1 MAELIT
7 NLRNRPQAIEYAVEQ
22 AGRGPGQL
30 DSINAYLRND
40 PISYFYQKLSD
51 DKNEFLRDDFWLE
64 AAKRGESENLID
76 LLQKTGQENF
86 SREAI
91 DAISGYG
98 ARVDYDAYML
108 ALQLPHLDNVK
119 KKKRIDEDQWDE
131 EGNQTNIGTG
141 YEFGEYTDQEW
152 AWEILKHTMGRWDAE
167 IIEEDKANRHW
178 LASLGTQVVAGLTN
192 VVAGSFQFVGDIWN
206 LGEGLLNMM
215 FNWSNDADVRARFL
229 QAFSNDSESW
239 SNPFARIGEWLNAAS
254 FEFQRLYATTVNA
267 EEAHDTGYRLGEGS
281 NFLTQ
286 IDRSVGVGAGYT
298 TWGRWMNAGTNAI
311 GYMLPTILLGVATGT
326 AAKAASAAGKAVSVG
341 TKALAVINKTRSAI
355 FYTGIFSGMMK
366 DTVMNAQMNGIS
378 YRDLDAGKVL
388 ANAALK
394 AAAQFAIEKA
404 LGMVLGFSGV
414 DRLLGMGGKTIA
426 KAGTKAA
433 TATVAGGLKA
443 AGRVVATGAKDAIK
457 EGLEEVFQ
465 ELSDIAID
473 YAFGGTYR
481 ERAIENLSIQ
491 TITDAFVVGA
501 LTSVV
506 MGSLRNVTTFIGTNR
521 GIGVDSEGKAF
532 KLGAFQ
538 TMNLREAISQMH
550 EWNETINKKGGS
562 VESKAKAMLSMN
574 AAIAT
579 LGDVYK
585 NMGTERAL
593 KADAMIMEMLNMESK
608 TEQIAALGSNIEY
621 ANKIWAD
628 FKKAQAEA
636 TAKYVTQ
643 KIEDKIKKA
652 LEKDAAKL
660 KDKKVTE
667 ISDVVTTETVS
678 NDPAIPIEQ
687 DAIDKFKKALKALG
701 VEVIVGVNGN
711 IVSKSGEVVFAN
723 NKLVQAGDIENI
735 VKGVAYDLAL
745 ETVKANLN
753 PSQKKMIIDAY
764 SKVTGVE
771 GTLDD
776 ATIAL
781 LFDKQF
787 YTFVLLKSKER
798 RYKTA
803 AFEVLAT
810 IDKLIK
816 AKLTPNIKTGTITE
830 SAYKTLLTKVQ
841 KTMRTGLVTFATH
854 YNMIDLGVIDNAV
867 LPAELKREIANHK
880 NVRFTQT
887 INDGVADRTNAKPS
901 SDRIAAFDEAISKFA
916 SVITT
921 EEMNWAKELARSS
934 NYNDRVDAYMFLIYQ
949 TKKHSDYADKVI
961 FLPSDVENVEENMFI
976 QEVANDFGVAWT
988 DLIAG
993 TYNPNSLPVE
1003 IQNFIQSNGYD
1014 MNDTQSRLSAIRE
1027 VLFNKSGKTLT
1038 IGMDGTVI
1046 RVLDKTE
1053 LAFERYLGPK
1063 GQKNLHADLKSGK
1076 VKTLQDL
1083 SKVALDKRIGS
1094 LKLILDPSSVRPG
1107 INGYYIDGSGQIVL
1121 AGTDILNTIMHEATH
1136 ATQFEL
1142 GVGVETIQGGTADTF
1157 SLLPQ
1162 KVQDSLTRYLKN
1174 NFELTYTTLKNP
1186 DTTNSQVLY
1195 FMLAGELQANAS
1207 LSSFMFEV
1215 GFRWKDNRTK
1225 LVSPDGKMEWS
1236 MAPSKRKASA
1246 ALKQVLQSAKNV
1258 KPETSTETIEKNNDQ
1273 RLSKED
1279 YHISFSESLDT
1290 SGEIT
1295 DGDEIGRAIF
1305 KHLKARRLTPLEQGR
1320 LMGVKDADFANMAKN
1335 MSDRTL
1341 YHLTGDS
1348 IVVNILTKIFEE
1360 AVAQGITT
1368 KPVSLIEF
1376 FAGYGSQNLALK
1388 YAGIEYESHK
1398 IAEWAIPSIQ
1408 AYKNMHHTDDTTDYS
1423 ANMTKEELVQY
1434 LSDVGVSQD
1443 YNSPL
1448 TEKQLSRRTLE
1459 FLKTVYN
1466 NIQATHNLVNIQK
1479 VTGASLE
1486 IVDPN
1491 KKDTILTYSF
1501 PCQDLSSAGRQKGMS
1516 NTDTRSGLLW
1526 EVDRILTELQVSGQ
1540 PMPKM
1545 LVMENVVN
1553 IHNKRNIGDF
1563 NRWIDRLKTLGYT
1576 STWQDMK
1583 ASDYGIPQ
1591 SRIRT
1596 IMVSVLGDTTFKFP
1610 KPIPL
1615 TISTQDL
1622 LETKVPEKYFLSG
1635 KQIDQA
1641 LKLDKPG
1648 QYFNYKHPINLKV
1661 SQTLITTQSTKMYGA
1676 NLQSSKVV
1684 GEQNL
1689 WTLLHPR
1696 TEAQL
1701 EKSLKVLNDA
1711 ENQGEYFKLLPG
1723 MNEDAPLTPA
1733 AKRELQNDPAIEKFM
1748 KNGWLKRKDKIP
1760 MVFYR
1765 GAKSEKAFGNQ
1776 NSSETARYLGEFYT
1790 NNYKTAA
1797 TYGVGDLIR
1806 GYINNATKDQSL
1818 LIFANGAYWWD
1829 LSSILPPKIM
1839 SVYTDFVTKYKSTLA
1854 VIPDID
1860 MSVVKTKA
1868 ALIKAL
1874 GEAEVNRVLSEI
1886 QEVYSLSED
1895 KAVRVL
1901 SSASALSKIK
1911 GMPVDTLALI
1921 GTLLGKD
1928 VVIIVNIIEEYDYLV
1943 TDAIFL
1949 NPDNQKRVTFENS
1962 DINWDK
1968 VGETD
1973 SRYIANKI
1981 ARWSNL
1987 KYFIRKGV
1995 PIQMHPK
2002 VAAFI
2007 SATTKDFD
2015 KLPKILQ
2022 TKITNGKLNFFDITD
2037 YVATASNMNDYTFK
2051 AIAKYIY
2058 DNTELAKITY
2068 KEARVIMK
2076 NVEELAMLANLP
2088 NSEIDK
2094 HMTPSQMVDLLAE
2107 TMESAKTDSAL
2118 SKAVLK
2124 ATKAAQTVKL
2134 VGKEGKSYFTESHA
2148 EGKQLNPILF
2158 RHYDG
2163 TLQSVRSINNLGK
2176 FMSAQQ
2182 TDLEF
2187 REDVDTGKIVSSN
2200 KQWNWIDKLKK
2211 AEVDYEQDS
2220 GVVDALEDIDRS
2232 DKEKVIGMYVS
2243 NEISRRLESL
2253 PLAERQAKAAAAM
2266 KQLQKILNTISNLS
2280 EEALNKRYLAVLA
2293 NEGSKPTGNKLEGIV
2308 KPETEAPRSIKN
2320 IKDHLRQAA
2329 RTVTKRIAGLKRRY
2343 NSLPQSVRNAID
2355 PATYKLNK
2363 TYQNMERPELESLL
2377 TDMKEAA
2384 KHLNTVIK
2392 NTEFRKQQAELAQAR
2407 MARMAKKR
2415 KVDNKGQN
2423 VDPDKKQTMREKINI
2438 VHKTKVINQEFTF
2451 ESREETTSTAK
2462 KLLSTQW
2469 GKQRMSQVQ
2478 GLTNN
2483 QSQNVHNGKVFFEQN
2498 AVTLLSQSVAEA
2510 EATAKWFMDAN
2521 MVGVAADSIEAQ
2533 TFQAIKLYYLG
2544 YVLSEIKDGGQFYG
2558 MNPNTK
2564 TRIENHLKSNVTN
2577 AGTAL
2582 AVWNNIQGLIN
2593 PIDAM
2598 KNADM
2603 EIAGVILTD
2612 TEKEALLDA
2621 AVSGDMDAILK
2632 AQKEIIDRVN
2642 KEKTTKKGILR
2653 KIITVRSMAML
2664 SGPIT
2669 WLRNVISNMLL
2680 KRLNKASSAIGNK
2693 VFTKKTVAGQFKM
2706 DGKITPEIQA
2716 FINEH
2721 FIDNK
2726 LFDTLVSN
2734 LSKYNPS
2741 DIQQRFKD
2749 ATGQASKDAIFAN
2762 MVIKSMYNQFYNQ
2775 NMFKSPIMNKLHR
2788 SLMKVLSDNNYVRE
2802 ASIRYFGKIIAER
2815 GYEVAEYN
2823 DDGTI
2828 KKNDEGKIVTK
2839 PVTDA
2844 IMTDFANAIGM
2855 GMADYMHSDNIFN
2868 KVETLLAEKSE
2879 GALFAYK
2886 LLLPFASASWNW
2898 FKAAIRYSPIGL
2910 AQSIFKLATLEK
2922 QIIKAETDWAKG
2934 KGQISPEMTEYLIRR
2949 NLGSGVIG
2957 TIAFGFGAI
2966 LAGLGYVDLE
2976 DDDYGTPKLRIGNL
2990 RIDLSTIFGSSSVLA
3005 GMALVKEWQNEG
3017 FLEGVDAMLDPLL
3030 DGFFLTQIL
3039 EMDQY
3044 SQGGFASFGLGFLE
3058 QTILS
3063 FIPNGIRWLSGA
3075 TYSGKYKTTNLF
3087 ERAVTRIPF
3096 LGAAFNVPKQTNPYT
3111 GDQGSMW
3118 DAFNRIVPFLEVRK
3132 ISAIEENSKAVGIN
3146 KTQLRGKYEI
3156 NGEKFELSSRDTA
3169 ELNKQYGEWNA
3180 LALSLF
3186 YDNKSAYSVQM
3197 PNGTYRTLTYNQM
3210 TEDQRK
3216 RAVQNI
3222 MSKNAEYAKIQAWLK
3237 AGNTYY
3243 ASASDYAALRKLGV
3257 TGKLY
3262 KGNKGFVKK

>member
-1 MAELIT
+1 MAEPIT
-7 NLRNRPQAIEYAVEQ
+7 NLRNRPQATEYAVEQ

-51 DKNEFLRDDFWLE
+51 DKNEFLRDDFWSE
-64 AAKRGESENLID
+64 AAKRGESENLVG
-76 LLQKTGQENF
+76 LLQMTSQENF

-98 ARVDYDAYML
+98 TRVDYDAYML
-108 ALQLPHLDNVK
+108 ALQLSHLDNVE
-119 KKKRIDEDQWDE
+119 KKKRIDEDQYDA
-131 EGNQTNIGTG
+131 EGNLISSGTG

-167 IIEEDKANRHW
+167 IIEEDKANRGW
-178 LASLGTQVVAGLTN
+178 LANLGTQVVSGLTN
-192 VVAGSFQFVGDIWN
+192 IVGGVFQFVGDIWN

-215 FNWSNDADVRARFL
+215 FNWSNDADVGARFL

-239 SNPFARIGEWLNAAS
+239 SNPFARAGEWLNAAS

-267 EEAHDTGYRLGEGS
+267 VEAYDAGYRLGEGS
-281 NFLTQ
+281 NFFTQ

-311 GYMLPTILLGVATGT
+311 GYMVPTILLAIATGGAST
-326 AAKAASAAGKAVSVG
+326 AANAASAAGKVVSVG
-341 TKALAVINKTRSAI
+341 TKVLAVINKARSVI

-378 YRDLDAGKVL
+378 YRDLDAGKVV

-394 AAAQFAIEKA
+394 AAAQYAVEKA
-404 LGMVLGFSGV
+404 LGMVLGFSGL
-414 DRLLGMGGKTIA
+414 DRILGMGGKTIA
-426 KAGTKAA
+426 KAGTGAA

-443 AGRVVATGAKDAIK
+443 AGRVVATGAKNAIK

-491 TITDAFVVGA
+491 TITDAFIVGA
-501 LTSVV
+501 LTSAV

-521 GIGVDSEGKAF
+521 GIGVDTDGNTF

-538 TMNLREAISQMH
+538 TINLREAIGQMH
-550 EWNETINKKGGS
+550 EWNEAINKKGGS

-593 KADAMIMEMLNMESK
+593 KADAMIMEMLNMENK
-608 TEQIAALGSNIEY
+608 TEQIAALGSNIKY
-621 ANKIWAD
+621 TNKVWAD
-628 FKKAQAEA
+628 FKRAQAEA
-636 TAKYVTQ
+636 TAKYVKQ
-643 KIEDKIKKA
+643 KTEDKIKKA
-652 LEKDAAKL
+652 LEKEAPKL

-687 DAIDKFKKALKALG
+687 DATDKLKKALKALG
-701 VEVIVGVNGN
+701 VEAIVGVNGN
-711 IVSKSGEVVFAN
+711 IVLKSDEVVFAN
-723 NKLVQAGDIENI
+723 NRLVQAGDIENI

-776 ATIAL
+776 ATMAL

-787 YTFVLLKSKER
+787 YTFILLKSKER

-816 AKLTPNIKTGTITE
+816 NKLTSNIKNGTITE
-830 SAYKTLLTKVQ
+830 SAYKTLLAKVQ

-854 YNMIDLGVIDNAV
+854 YSMIDLGLIDNAV
-867 LPAELKREIANHK
+867 LPVELKQEITNHK

-887 INDGVADRTNAKPS
+887 INDGVADRTNTKPS
-901 SDRIAAFDEAISKFA
+901 LDRIAAFDEAIGKFTSA
-916 SVITT
+916 ITT
-921 EEMNWAKELARSS
+921 EEMNWAKEKARSS
-934 NYNDRVDAYMFLIYQ
+934 NYNDRIDAYTFLVYQ
-949 TKKHSDYADKVI
+949 TKKGLDYADKVI
-961 FLPSDVENVEENMFI
+961 FLPSDIENVEENIFI

-1014 MNDTQSRLSAIRE
+1014 MSDTQSRFSAIRD

-1038 IGMDGTVI
+1038 VGMDGTVV

-1053 LAFERYLGPK
+1053 FASERYLGPK
-1063 GQKNLHADLKSGK
+1063 GQKNLHADLKNGK

-1083 SKVALDKRIGS
+1083 SKVTLDKRIGS

-1142 GVGVETIQGGTADTF
+1142 SVGVETIQGGTADTF

-1162 KVQDSLTRYLKN
+1162 KVQDSLTKYLKA

-1236 MAPSKRKASA
+1236 MTPSKRRASA
-1246 ALKQVLQSAKNV
+1246 ALQQVLQSA
-1258 KPETSTETIEKNNDQ
+1258 
-1273 RLSKED
+1273 R
-1279 YHISFSESLDT
+1279 
-1290 SGEIT
+1290 
-1295 DGDEIGRAIF
+1295 
-1305 KHLKARRLTPLEQGR
+1305 EQQ
-1320 LMGVKDADFANMAKN
+1320 
-1335 MSDRTL
+1335 T
-1341 YHLTGDS
+1341 
-1348 IVVNILTKIFEE
+1348 
-1360 AVAQGITT
+1360 
-1368 KPVSLIEF
+1368 
-1376 FAGYGSQNLALK
+1376 
-1388 YAGIEYESHK
+1388 
-1398 IAEWAIPSIQ
+1398 
-1408 AYKNMHHTDDTTDYS
+1408 
-1423 ANMTKEELVQY
+1423 
-1434 LSDVGVSQD
+1434 
-1443 YNSPL
+1443 
-1448 TEKQLSRRTLE
+1448 
-1459 FLKTVYN
+1459 
-1466 NIQATHNLVNIQK
+1466 
-1479 VTGASLE
+1479 
-1486 IVDPN
+1486 
-1491 KKDTILTYSF
+1491 
-1501 PCQDLSSAGRQKGMS
+1501 
-1516 NTDTRSGLLW
+1516 
-1526 EVDRILTELQVSGQ
+1526 
-1540 PMPKM
+1540 
-1545 LVMENVVN
+1545 
-1553 IHNKRNIGDF
+1553 
-1563 NRWIDRLKTLGYT
+1563 
-1576 STWQDMK
+1576 
-1583 ASDYGIPQ
+1583 
-1591 SRIRT
+1591 
-1596 IMVSVLGDTTFKFP
+1596 P
-1610 KPIPL
+1610 KPPKPASGGAEGDLAATTPIDSL
-1615 TISTQDL
+1615 TQ
-1622 LETKVPEKYFLSG
+1622 
-1635 KQIDQA
+1635 
-1641 LKLDKPG
+1641 
-1648 QYFNYKHPINLKV
+1648 
-1661 SQTLITTQSTKMYGA
+1661 
-1676 NLQSSKVV
+1676 
-1684 GEQNL
+1684 
-1689 WTLLHPR
+1689 
-1696 TEAQL
+1696 
-1701 EKSLKVLNDA
+1701 
-1711 ENQGEYFKLLPG
+1711 G
-1723 MNEDAPLTPA
+1723 MNEDSKLTETARARLARDPGI
-1733 AKRELQNDPAIEKFM
+1733 QNYM
-1748 KNGWLKRKDKIP
+1748 KDGWLKRRDGSP
-1760 MVFYR
+1760 FVWYR
-1765 GAKSEKAFGNQ
+1765 GGSSQQSFNNQ
-1776 NSSETARYLGEFYT
+1776 QRADRANAIGEFYAS
-1790 NNYKTAA
+1790 NYEVAKH
-1797 TYGVGDLIR
+1797 TYDRGLTQ
-1806 GYINNATKDQSL
+1806 GYISNITKANTLYVNAS
-1818 LIFANGAYWWD
+1818 GADWSNLD
-1829 LSSILPPKIM
+1829 K
-1839 SVYTDFVTKYKSTLA
+1839 
-1854 VIPDID
+1854 
-1860 MSVVKTKA
+1860 VVKASDK
-1868 ALIKAL
+1868 K
-1874 GEAEVNRVLSEI
+1874 VLEDFNKKYDNI
-1886 QEVYSLSED
+1886 LQIILSTE
-1895 KAVRVL
+1895 
-1901 SSASALSKIK
+1901 SALS
-1911 GMPVDTLALI
+1911 PVSDLETIVRKSLKTDHQLLDKALTEIMADYNLSRDMALKALASTAAYGRRKHIMTDTLLVI
-1921 GTLLGKD
+1921 GLLSGKD
-1928 VVIIVNIIEEYDYLV
+1928 GVVIENVVEDGV
-1943 TDAIFL
+1943 RTTDLGLIS
-1949 NPDNQKRVTFENS
+1949 NKHQKRVTFENQ

-1968 VGETD
+1968 VGGTD
-1973 SRYIANKI
+1973 SRYISNKI
-1981 ARWSNL
+1981 ARESNL
-1987 KYFIRKGV
+1987 KYFIKKGV
-1995 PIQMHPK
+1995 PIQMHPR
-2002 VAAFI
+2002 VAAFV
-2007 SATTKDFD
+2007 SATTVDFN
-2015 KLPKILQ
+2015 KLPKLLQ
-2022 TKITNGKLNFFDITD
+2022 TKITNGKLNLFDIIN
-2037 YVATASNMNDYTFK
+2037 YVATTSNMNDYTFK
-2051 AIAKYIY
+2051 AIAKYVY
-2058 DNTELAKITY
+2058 NNTELAKITY
-2068 KEARVIMK
+2068 KDARVIMR

-2107 TMESAKTDSAL
+2107 TMESAKTDRAL
-2118 SKAVLK
+2118 SKMVLK
-2124 ATKAAQTVKL
+2124 ATKTAQTVKL

-2158 RHYDG
+2158 RHYNG
-2163 TLQSVRSINNLGK
+2163 TLQSVRSINNLSK
-2176 FMSAQQ
+2176 FMLAQQ

-2187 REDVDTGKIVSSN
+2187 REDVDTGKIASSN

-2266 KQLQKILNTISNLS
+2266 KQLQRVLNTISNLS

-2320 IKDHLRQAA
+2320 VKDHLRQTA

-2343 NSLPQSVRNAID
+2343 NSLPQSIRNAID
-2355 PATYKLNK
+2355 PTTYKLND
-2363 TYQNMERPELESLL
+2363 TYRNMEGPELESLL

-2384 KHLNTVIK
+2384 KRLNTIIK
-2392 NTEFRKQQAELAQAR
+2392 NTELRKQQAELAQER

-2423 VDPDKKQTMREKINI
+2423 VDPNKKQTMREKINI

-2451 ESREETTSTAK
+2451 ESREEITSVAK

-2469 GKQRMSQVQ
+2469 GEQRKSQVQ

-2498 AVTLLSQSVAEA
+2498 AVTLLSQSVGEA

-2521 MVGVAADSIEAQ
+2521 MTGVAADSIESQ
-2533 TFQAIKLYYLG
+2533 TFQAVKLYYLG
-2544 YVLSEIKDGGQFYG
+2544 HVLSEIKDGGQFYG
-2558 MNPNTK
+2558 INPNTK
-2564 TRIENHLKSNVTN
+2564 TRIENHLRSNITN

-2612 TEKEALLDA
+2612 TEKEALMNA

-2653 KIITVRSMAML
+2653 KITTVRSMAML
-2664 SGPIT
+2664 SSPMT

-2693 VFTKKTVAGQFKM
+2693 VFTKKTAAGQFKM

-2726 LFDTLVSN
+2726 MFDTLVSN

-2775 NMFKSPIMNKLHR
+2775 NMFKSPAMNKLHQ

-2815 GYEVAEYN
+2815 GYEVVEHN

-2828 KKNDEGKIVTK
+2828 KKNDKGKVVTK

-2886 LLLPFASASWNW
+2886 TLLPFAAASWNW

-2910 AQSIFKLATLEK
+2910 GQSIFKLATLEK

-2934 KGQISPEMTEYLIRR
+2934 KGQISPEMTEFLIRR

-2957 TIAFGFGAI
+2957 TIAFGFGVI

-2990 RIDLSTIFGSSSVLA
+2990 RIDTSTIFGSSSALA
-3005 GMALVKEWQNEG
+3005 GMALVKGWQNGG
-3017 FLEGVDAMLDPLL
+3017 FLESIDSMLDPLL

-3075 TYSGKYKTTNLF
+3075 TYSGKYKTTNMF

-3118 DAFNRIVPFLEVRK
+3118 DAFNRVVPFLEVRK
-3132 ISAIEENSKAVGIN
+3132 TSAIEENAKALGIN

-3156 NGEKFELSSRDTA
+3156 NGEKFELSTKDTA

-3186 YDNKSAYSVQM
+3186 YDNKSAYSVQT

-3222 MSKNAEYAKIQAWLK
+3222 MSKNAGYAKIQAWLK

-3243 ASASDYAALRKLGV
+3243 ASASDYAALRKLGI
-3257 TGKLY
+3257 TGNLY